1 MYCTMEEWNRNM
13 WHRVIR
19 SPFAVIPLG
28 LITLWLFVAAARVHI
43 EAREAERQVRELE
56 ERIAKGKE
64 ENDLLSLRASRA
76 YDPAFLERQARLRL
90 NVQAEG
96 EEVVFVHLADE
107 ERPASASAGG
117 GDGIFANLRAWLYD
131 VFR

>member
-1 MYCTMEEWNRNM
+1 MYSTMEERNRNM
-13 WHRVIR
+13 WQRIIR
-19 SPFAVIPLG
+19 SAFAIIPLG
-28 LITLWLFVAAARVHI
+28 LLALWFFVATARVHI

-107 ERPASASAGG
+107 ERPASVSATGG
-117 GDGIFANLRAWLYD
+117 GGVFANLRAWLYD
-131 VFR
+131 IFR